1 MITMAEGP
9 FVDRTTTGVNETA
22 VSTPASVA
30 EEPTEEPAT
39 VDMFTSRIGAAT
51 SDSKDGRGRPPIFW
65 GQVIL

>member
-1 MITMAEGP
+1 
-9 FVDRTTTGVNETA
+9 VNETA